1 MKRIN
6 FLFLLISLLLL
17 IPSRLWG
24 QKLQVDYSGIPIS
37 KVIDDLES
45 RTEYSFVY
53 QKHLLEGAGAVTL
66 KTGMLEFSDILE
78 RIFPPAGLDYE
89 IVRTTVVL
97 KKSEMIQ
104 QATSAV
110 SGTVYDADGGPLP
123 GVMVIAGN
131 NSNGTSTDLDGK
143 FTLPGVREGEMLT
156 FSCIGLKNLQL
167 KARRAPMNVVMESDV
182 TTLSDV
188 VVIAYGTSKKS
199 DLTGSVA
206 SVKMSD
212 IVTPTSVSID
222 NALQGRIAGADF
234 LSTDGAPGSTTSIR
248 IRGTRSISA
257 SNEPLFVVDG
267 VIDAIKD
274 INDINPEDIASVS
287 VLKDASSTAIYG
299 SRGANGVIIVTTKQS
314 SGTQKRPTV
323 NFKTDIGVS
332 YLPEKLDIMD
342 ASEFALYRNDYA
354 YFGTDSGNTSYGPD
368 KSLAYAPF
376 PDPLSIGKGTD
387 WYDQVIR
394 TAVIQ
399 NYFLSISGRSDS
411 SQYYATAAYNDTQ
424 GIIQGSGQKRFTGRI
439 KVSRQLYK
447 WLNLGYNG
455 YYTWRKTEENK
466 VTIAGTN
473 SWGGAQYLSPHID
486 PKENY
491 NPYYVNGIKINTPRA
506 LIDQNTYDTARHST
520 NHTITAVITPVEGLK
535 INSSFSYFLYQRH
548 VYRYY
553 PGSLPKKTESEGG
566 EAYRLENDQKN
577 MSSETT
583 VQYILNRKGHSL
595 DILGGFSAYLSS
607 ANNFS
612 LQGSGYMD
620 DEVMWNNMNAVLDKE
635 TYSAATSFSKTT
647 KMSAFARFNYNFKQ
661 RYYLTFTGR
670 ADGASNFAENNK
682 WAFFPS
688 GAFRWNISNENF
700 MKGATWLDLLA
711 LRLSAGLS
719 GNDAISAYRSLA
731 ALSTTTSGYLFDGS
745 QPVATYTG
753 RLAAPN
759 LTWEKTAAYN
769 AAIDA
774 EFFKSRLNLTAEIYY
789 TKTMDLLLT
798 MQVPTHTGFS
808 TRYGNIGTTS
818 NRGVELTVDSRNID
832 KPHFGW
838 TTTLTMS
845 HNSQL
850 VENVGTEEFV
860 SALSA
865 PSGYMMYGYVAGYPL
880 NALWGFKYGGVWH
893 NNEEIA
899 ENEYT
904 RAYVSDG
911 TRSLGKMKFYDINHD
926 GVLSQNDLVYQG
938 NSDPYLYGGIQNT
951 FYLYNFK
958 FGFYFAYS
966 LGGKMYNYAELYMAG
981 SAWTNQYRYMLQ
993 AWHPVRNP
1001 ESDYPRAGSVATGLP
1016 SDFLIHDAS
1025 YLRLKSV
1032 SLSYTFDLAK
1042 KVKWM
1047 KEVTL
1052 GISGD
1057 NLFLWKKYN
1066 GFDPDVSSEGTSS
1079 TLRRLDLGAYPKG
1092 RTFTFSIQV
1101 KL

>member
-1 MKRIN
+1 MKSFRILALLAVS
-6 FLFLLISLLLL
+6 FLPFTAFAQKISVNYRDT
-17 IPSRLWG
+17 PF
-24 QKLQVDYSGIPIS
+24 V
-37 KVIDDLES
+37 KVISDLES

-53 QKHLLEGAGAVTL
+53 QKQLLTGVGTVTL
-66 KTGMLEFSDILE
+66 KGEFSGVNELLDGISAQ
-78 RIFPPAGLDYE
+78 AGLDYE
-89 IVRTTVVL
+89 IVQTTVVF
-97 KKSEMIQ
+97 KP
-104 QATSAV
+104 SARKTAKMVV
-110 SGTVYDADGGPLP
+110 SGIVLDDGGLPLP
-123 GVMVIAGN
+123 GVTVIVSGTT
-131 NSNGTSTDLDGK
+131 SGTSTDADGR
-143 FTLPGVREGEMLT
+143 FSLSGVAQGEKLR
-156 FSCIGLKNLQL
+156 FSCLGFKE
-167 KARRAPMNVVMESDV
+167 AVVAVKSPTLTV
-182 TTLSDV
+182 TLSDDIETLEEI
-188 VVIAYGTSKKS
+188 VVIGYGSSKKT
-199 DLTGSVA
+199 DLTGSVS

-212 IVTPTSVSID
+212 IVSPASVSID

-248 IRGTRSISA
+248 IRGTRSITA

-274 INDINPEDIASVS
+274 INDISPDDIASVS

-299 SRGANGVIIVTTKQS
+299 SRGANGVIIITTKQS
-314 SGTQKRPTV
+314 SGTVKKPVV
-323 NFKTDIGVS
+323 NFKADIGVS
-332 YLPEKLDIMD
+332 SLPEKLDLMD

-354 YFGTDSGNTSYGPD
+354 YFGTDSGNTSYGPG

-376 PDPLSIGKGTD
+376 PDPFGVGKGTD
-387 WYDQVIR
+387 WFDQVIR
-394 TAVIQ
+394 TAVTQ
-399 NYFLSISGRSDS
+399 NYNLSLSGRSDAG
-411 SQYYATAAYNDTQ
+411 QYYATAAYNDAQ
-424 GIIQGSGQKRFTGRI
+424 GIIQGSGQKRFSARI
-439 KVSRQLYK
+439 KVSRQFYK

-486 PKENY
+486 PQENY

-506 LIDQNTYDTARHST
+506 LIDQNTYDTVRHST
-520 NHTITAVITPVEGLK
+520 NHTVTARITPCEGLD

-566 EAYRLENDQKN
+566 EAYRLENDQQN
-577 MSSETT
+577 FSWETT
-583 VQYILNRKGHSL
+583 AQYKWEKNGHSVDAL
-595 DILGGFSAYLSS
+595 AGFSAYRST

-612 LQGSGYMD
+612 LSGSGYMD

-635 TYSAATSFSKTT
+635 TYSASSSYSKTT
-647 KMSAFARFNYNFKQ
+647 KMSAFARFNYNYAQ

-688 GAFRWNISNENF
+688 GAFRWNISNEGF
-700 MKGATWLDLLA
+700 MKNVGWVDVLA

-753 RLAAPN
+753 RLAAPE
-759 LTWEKTAAYN
+759 LTWEKTAAFN
-769 AAIDA
+769 VALDA
-774 EFFKSRLNLTAEIYY
+774 ELFKSRLKLTAELYM
-789 TKTMDLLLT
+789 TRTTDLLLT
-798 MQVPTHTGFS
+798 MQVPTQTGFS
-808 TRYGNIGTTS
+808 SRYGNIGTTS
-818 NRGVELTVDSRNID
+818 NRGVELTLDTQNVVRRN
-832 KPHFGW
+832 FSW
-838 TTTLTMS
+838 TSTLTMS
-845 HNSQL
+845 HNEQR
-850 VENVGTEEFV
+850 VEDIGTEEFV
-860 SALSA
+860 SALNA

-893 NNEEIA
+893 NNDEIA

-911 TRSLGKMKFYDINHD
+911 TKSLGRMRFYDINHD

-938 NSDPYLYGGIQNT
+938 TSDPYLYGGLQNT
-951 FYLYNFK
+951 FYLYKFK
-958 FGFYFAYS
+958 FGFYLAYS
-966 LGGKMYNYAELYMAG
+966 LGGKIYNYAELYMAG

-1025 YLRLKSV
+1025 YLRLKNV
-1032 SLSYTFDLAK
+1032 FVSYTFDLSK
-1042 KVKWM
+1042 KLKWM
-1047 KEVTL
+1047 QEITL
-1052 GISGD
+1052 GASGD
-1057 NLFLWKKYN
+1057 NLYLWKKYN

-1092 RTFTFSIQV
+1092 RTFTFTVQL
-1101 KL
+1101 KF